1 MSQTTPPTSSSASTT
16 SPASS
21 TVATGTAT
29 RPGVSGWW
37 RAATITL
44 LVLLSI
50 SVASA
55 WSLYEQFKA
64 QMQHMQTE
72 LTRVAH
78 LKYLSVLQDE
88 RHQPAMLITFDA
100 QETTIVLQRLN
111 KVVEGPE
118 DSMQLWSLNGK
129 DRPRSLGVLDPK
141 VPMQRLNAT
150 EQDLQGVQTLA
161 ISVENRGGVDPTRG
175 PRLPYLFEGAVV
187 QKAR

>member
-1 MSQTTPPTSSSASTT
+1 MTLPDTSLPIPSE
-16 SPASS
+16 SPKK
-21 TVATGTAT
+21 
-29 RPGVSGWW
+29 RPGVSSWW
-37 RAATITL
+37 RSGAIAL

-50 SVASA
+50 SVASV

-64 QMQHMQTE
+64 QMQHMQTQ
-72 LTRVAH
+72 LTRVPH
-78 LKYLSVLQDE
+78 LKYLSVLNDE
-88 RHQPAMLITFDA
+88 KHAPAMLITLDT
-100 QETTIVLQRLN
+100 QDTTIQLQRLN

-161 ISVENRGGVDPTRG
+161 ISVENRGGVSPTKG
-175 PRLPYLFEGAVV
+175 PRLPYLFEGAVI
-187 QKAR
+187 QKAH